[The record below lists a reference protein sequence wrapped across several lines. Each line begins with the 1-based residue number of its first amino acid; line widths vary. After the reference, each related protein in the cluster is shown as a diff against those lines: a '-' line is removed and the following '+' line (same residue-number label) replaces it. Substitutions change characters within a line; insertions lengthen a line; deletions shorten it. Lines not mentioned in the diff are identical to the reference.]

1 MNFDRILIQD
11 MKSNLSVSDDDAM
24 YTEVKRRAIA
34 NTKSTNM
41 ACFVGDTWV
50 SIPNSPFWK
59 PIKDLKVGD
68 MVMSMPEN
76 GIGERT
82 PKRVINTFKH
92 EDQAIWYLGLS
103 SLNDG
108 LGYISLNLAVTP
120 NHPFMVYGYT
130 DDVNEVGEFAN
141 ITYYDEPRWKR
152 VDQLRM
158 GDLVKSSVHNE
169 YYTVCSVKPLY
180 QSHNPDY
187 AYLQGGKEM
196 VRWQGAEDGVR
207 VDFSDEDDEVNV
219 YGQIWV
225 LESVRPNS
233 YVEPLSAEES
243 PAYPYYDR
251 QGYTGAEASGIAYPL
266 YTTTVYNI
274 EVEDY
279 HTYAVGGPGILVHND
294 NCGRAL

>member
-1 MNFDRILIQD
+1 MQN
-11 MKSNLSVSDDDAM
+11 NTNNAM
-24 YTEVKRRAIA
+24 YAEIKRRAIA
-34 NTKSTNM
+34 NTQSSNM
-41 ACFVGDTWV
+41 ACFVGGTWV
-50 SIPNSPFWK
+50 SIPEFPYWK
-59 PIKDLKVGD
+59 PIKELKVGD
-68 MVMSMPEN
+68 MVMAMPEN

-92 EDQAIWYLGLS
+92 EAQAIWYLGLS
-103 SLNDG
+103 DLGSG
-108 LGYISLNLAVTP
+108 LGYINVNLAVTP

-141 ITYYDEPRWKR
+141 VTYYDEPRWKR
-152 VDQLRM
+152 VDQLM
-158 GDLVKSSVHNE
+158 IGDLVKSSVHNE

-180 QSHNPDY
+180 QAFSPDY

-196 VRWQGAEDGVR
+196 VGWQGAEEGFLIDFCDKEAE
-207 VDFSDEDDEVNV
+207 VDV

-225 LESVRPNS
+225 LDDACPNS
-233 YVEPLSAEES
+233 HVEPLSPEDS

-279 HTYAVGGPGILVHND
+279 HTYCVAGAGILVHGSGGLNHSLD
-294 NCGRAL
+294 ALGDEIK